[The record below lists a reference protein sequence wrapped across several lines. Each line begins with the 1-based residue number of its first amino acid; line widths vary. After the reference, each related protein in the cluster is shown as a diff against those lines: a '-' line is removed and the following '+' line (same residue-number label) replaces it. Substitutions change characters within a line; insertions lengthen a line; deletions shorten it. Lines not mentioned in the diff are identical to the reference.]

1 MSILRHW
8 FSERLYIETVL
19 GDGYNDASIGTL
31 NHAVAYIGVES
42 EENENFFGKTE
53 EYLNL
58 LLYLYS
64 LQTGQPWIKFQNVG
78 YNIASYSQLG
88 TIDPGF
94 PGFRYIE
101 YIGESLERHIEYLQ
115 KLSGLFHQ
123 LELHYENIMI
133 SPSGLSLKFFYD
145 AIMSNHRKELDLAV
159 VHFIIAAEALT
170 IIGEGS
176 KRQNVS
182 KRIAVL
188 TSESSTEYS
197 EIYRKMKEL
206 YDVRSGIVHGGGKKA
221 TPEHVGDLFSYLRK
235 AVLIRLSLRHLS
247 KRELISKLDAI
258 SVDWNKKKDLTSM
271 QAFEVEGVKKS
282 THPHAHK
289 KVWKKFTC

>member
-1 MSILRHW
+1 MRHW
-8 FSERLYIETVL
+8 FSERLYMETVS
-19 GDGYNDASIGTL
+19 GDGYSDASIGIM
-31 NHAVAYIGVES
+31 NHTVAYIGVKS
-42 EENENFFGKTE
+42 DENEKFFSKTE
-53 EYLNL
+53 NYLNL

-78 YNIASYSQLG
+78 YNIASYTQLG

-94 PGFRYIE
+94 PGFQYIE
-101 YIGESLERHIEYLQ
+101 YIGEPVERHIKYLQ

-123 LELHYENIMI
+123 LETDYENIMK

-145 AIMSNHRKELDLAV
+145 ALMSNHRKELELAV
-159 VHFIIAAEALT
+159 VHLIIAAEALT
-170 IIGEGS
+170 LIGEGS

-221 TPEHVGDLFSYLRK
+221 TPLQVGELFRYLRK
-235 AVLIRLSLRHLS
+235 AILIRLSIRHLS
-247 KRELISKLDAI
+247 KRELVSKLDAI
-258 SVDWNKKKDLTSM
+258 SVDWNKKKDITSM
-271 QAFEVEGVKKS
+271 QAFEV
-282 THPHAHK
+282 
-289 KVWKKFTC
+289 

>member
-1 MSILRHW
+1 MVLHQVKYLINGNVLPMSILRHW

-19 GDGYNDASIGTL
+19 GDGYSDASIGKL

-42 EENENFFGKTE
+42 EENEYFFGKTE
-53 EYLNL
+53 DYLNL
-58 LLYLYS
+58 FLYLYS

-78 YNIASYSQLG
+78 YTIACYTQLG

-94 PGFRYIE
+94 PGFQYIE
-101 YIGESLERHIEYLQ
+101 YMGESLERHIEYLQ

-123 LELHYENIMI
+123 LEIDYENIMK

-159 VHFIIAAEALT
+159 VHFFIAAEALT
-170 IIGEGS
+170 IIGEES

-182 KRIAVL
+182 KRIAAL

-197 EIYRKMKEL
+197 ENSSKMKEL
-206 YDVRSGIVHGGGKKA
+206 YGVRSGIVHGGGKKA
-221 TPEHVGDLFSYLRK
+221 TPVQVGDLFRYLRK
-235 AVLIRLSLRHLS
+235 AILIRLSLRRLS
-247 KRELISKLDAI
+247 KRELVSKLDSI

-271 QAFEVEGVKKS
+271 QAFEV
-282 THPHAHK
+282 
-289 KVWKKFTC
+289 